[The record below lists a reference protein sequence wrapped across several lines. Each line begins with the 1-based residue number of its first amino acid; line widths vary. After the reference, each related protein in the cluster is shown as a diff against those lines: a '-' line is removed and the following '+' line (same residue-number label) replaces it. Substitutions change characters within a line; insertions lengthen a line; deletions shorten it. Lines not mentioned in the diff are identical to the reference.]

1 MHKMANTQKK
11 IKKLKMAIPK
21 GRVLK
26 DSLDLLRKSGFI
38 EHPDGDYDSRRLIF
52 DYEEDKVS
60 LLIVKPWDVPTFVEY
75 GAADAGIS
83 GKDVLLEK
91 PKNVYEPLDLRIGEC
106 RIVAAARG
114 DLIKHNLSPLEA
126 SVISSNSITL
136 DSIIKDDMHSWDDI
150 HITNMNDSDKKLFFS
165 NIVLKIK
172 DNVKK
177 LYHSKANLRVAT
189 KYVRIARDFFNKKG
203 VPNVQIIK
211 LYGNVELAP
220 LSGLCDFIID
230 LVSTGE
236 TLRQNNLMPI
246 EDVAVVTSRLIVNR
260 ASLKINPGG
269 IASLIDNLKRQVEK
283 NASV

>member
-1 MHKMANTQKK
+1 MANTQKK
-11 IKKLKMAIPK
+11 IKKLKIAIPK

-38 EHPDGDYDSRRLIF
+38 QHPDYDYDSRRLIF
-52 DYEEDKVS
+52 DYEEDGVS

-91 PKNVYEPLDLRIGEC
+91 PKNVYEPLDLRIGRC
-106 RIVAAARG
+106 RIVAAASE
-114 DLIKHNLSPLEA
+114 DLIKHGLPSLAA
-126 SVISSNSITL
+126 SVVAGNIFTGNSI
-136 DSIIKDDMHSWDDI
+136 INDDIHNWDDI
-150 HITNMNDSDKKLFFS
+150 HIINMNDSDKKLFFS
-165 NIVLKIK
+165 KIK
-172 DNVKK
+172 DNVEK

-220 LSGLCDFIID
+220 VSGLCDFIVD

-246 EDVAVVTSRLIVNR
+246 EDVAVVSSRLIVNR

-283 NASV
+283 NADI

>member
-1 MHKMANTQKK
+1 MANTQKK
-11 IKKLKMAIPK
+11 IKKLKIAIPK

-38 EHPDGDYDSRRLIF
+38 QHPDYDYDSRRLIF
-52 DYEEDKVS
+52 DYEEDGVS

-91 PKNVYEPLDLRIGEC
+91 PKNVYEPLDLRIGRC
-106 RIVAAARG
+106 RIVAAAG
-114 DLIKHNLSPLEA
+114 EDLIKHGLPSLAA
-126 SVISSNSITL
+126 SVVAGNIFTGNSI
-136 DSIIKDDMHSWDDI
+136 INDDIHNWDDI

-165 NIVLKIK
+165 KIK
-172 DNVKK
+172 DNVEK

-220 LSGLCDFIID
+220 VSGLCDFIVD

-246 EDVAVVTSRLIVNR
+246 EDVAVVSSRLIVNR

-283 NASV
+283 NADI

>member
-1 MHKMANTQKK
+1 MANTQKK
-11 IKKLKMAIPK
+11 IKKLKIAIPK

-38 EHPDGDYDSRRLIF
+38 QHPDYDYDSRRLIF
-52 DYEEDKVS
+52 DYEEDGVG

-91 PKNVYEPLDLRIGEC
+91 PKNVYEPLDLRIGRC
-106 RIVAAARG
+106 RIVAAAG
-114 DLIKHNLSPLEA
+114 EDLIKHGLPSLAA
-126 SVISSNSITL
+126 SVVADKIFTGNSI
-136 DSIIKDDMHSWDDI
+136 INDDIHNWDDI

-165 NIVLKIK
+165 KIK

-220 LSGLCDFIID
+220 VSGLCDFIVD

-246 EDVAVVTSRLIVNR
+246 EDVAVVSSRLIVNR

-283 NASV
+283 NADI

>member
-1 MHKMANTQKK
+1 MTNTQKKK
-11 IKKLKMAIPK
+11 IKKLKIAIPK

-38 EHPDGDYDSRRLIF
+38 KHPDPDYDSRRLIF
-52 DYEEDKVS
+52 DYEEDSVS
-60 LLIVKPWDVPTFVEY
+60 LLIVKPWDVSTFVEY

-91 PKNVYEPLDLRIGEC
+91 PKNVYEPLDLKIGKC
-106 RIVAAARG
+106 RIVVAVSM
-114 DLIKHNLSPLEA
+114 DLIKHNVGP
-126 SVISSNSITL
+126 ITR
-136 DSIIKDDMHSWDDI
+136 IKK
-150 HITNMNDSDKKLFFS
+150 T
-165 NIVLKIK
+165 
-172 DNVKK
+172 
-177 LYHSKANLRVAT
+177 LYHSKANLRIAT

-203 VPNVQIIK
+203 VPNVQIVK

-220 LSGLCDFIID
+220 LSGLCEFIVD

-236 TLRQNNLMPI
+236 TLKQNDLVPI

-283 NASV
+283 NADI

>member
-1 MHKMANTQKK
+1 MANTQKK
-11 IKKLKMAIPK
+11 IKKLKIAIPK

-38 EHPDGDYDSRRLIF
+38 QHPDYDYDSRRLIF
-52 DYEEDKVS
+52 DYEEDDVS

-91 PKNVYEPLDLRIGEC
+91 PKNVYEPLDLRIGRC
-106 RIVAAARG
+106 RIVAAAG
-114 DLIKHNLSPLEA
+114 EDLIKRGLPPSAA
-126 SVISSNSITL
+126 SVVAGNIFTGNSI
-136 DSIIKDDMHSWDDI
+136 INDDIHNWDDI

-165 NIVLKIK
+165 KIK

-220 LSGLCDFIID
+220 VAGLCDFIVD

-246 EDVAVVTSRLIVNR
+246 EDVAVVSSRLIVNR
-260 ASLKINPGG
+260 ASLKINPEG

-283 NASV
+283 NADI

>member
-1 MHKMANTQKK
+1 MANEQKK
-11 IKKLKMAIPK
+11 VKKLKIAIPK

-26 DSLDLLRKSGFI
+26 DSLGLLRKSGFI
-38 EHPDGDYDSRRLIF
+38 RHPDSDYDSRRLIF
-52 DYEEDKVS
+52 DYEEDGVS

-91 PKNVYEPLDLRIGEC
+91 PKNVYEPLDLKIGRC
-106 RIVAAARG
+106 RIVAAVSR
-114 DLIKHNLSPLEA
+114 DLIKRNMPGFNNIDRMVITGQSQPGGFSSSPL
-126 SVISSNSITL
+126 SV
-136 DSIIKDDMHSWDDI
+136 
-150 HITNMNDSDKKLFFS
+150 
-165 NIVLKIK
+165 VPVEGGLK
-172 DNVKK
+172 NQYLK
-177 LYHSKANLRVAT
+177 LYYSKANLRVAT
-189 KYVRIARDFFNKKG
+189 KYVRITRDFFNKKG

-220 LSGLCDFIID
+220 ISGLCDFIVD

-236 TLRQNNLMPI
+236 TLRQNDLAEI

-283 NASV
+283 NADI

>member
-1 MHKMANTQKK
+1 MANTQKK
-11 IKKLKMAIPK
+11 IKKLKIAIPK

-38 EHPDGDYDSRRLIF
+38 QHPDYDYDSRRLIF
-52 DYEEDKVS
+52 DYEEDGVG

-91 PKNVYEPLDLRIGEC
+91 PKNVYEPLDLRIGRC
-106 RIVAAARG
+106 RIVAAAG
-114 DLIKHNLSPLEA
+114 EDLIKHGLPSLAA
-126 SVISSNSITL
+126 SVVADNIFTGNSIINC
-136 DSIIKDDMHSWDDI
+136 DIHNWDDI

-165 NIVLKIK
+165 KIK

-220 LSGLCDFIID
+220 VSGLCDFIVD

-246 EDVAVVTSRLIVNR
+246 EDVAVVSSRLIVNR

-283 NASV
+283 NADI

>member
-1 MHKMANTQKK
+1 MANTQKK
-11 IKKLKMAIPK
+11 IKKLKIAIPK

-38 EHPDGDYDSRRLIF
+38 QHPDYDYDSRRLIF
-52 DYEEDKVS
+52 DYEEDGVS

-91 PKNVYEPLDLRIGEC
+91 PKNVYEPLDLRIGRC
-106 RIVAAARG
+106 RIVAAASE
-114 DLIKHNLSPLEA
+114 DLIKHGLPSLAA
-126 SVISSNSITL
+126 SVVAGNIFTGNSI
-136 DSIIKDDMHSWDDI
+136 INDDIHNWDDI

-165 NIVLKIK
+165 KIK

-220 LSGLCDFIID
+220 VSGLCDFIVD

-246 EDVAVVTSRLIVNR
+246 EDVAVVSSRLIVNR

-283 NASV
+283 NADI

>member
-1 MHKMANTQKK
+1 MANTQKK
-11 IKKLKMAIPK
+11 IKKLKIAIPK

-38 EHPDGDYDSRRLIF
+38 QHPDYDYDSRRLIF
-52 DYEEDKVS
+52 DYEEDGVG

-91 PKNVYEPLDLRIGEC
+91 PKNVYEPLDLRIGRC
-106 RIVAAARG
+106 RIAFAAG
-114 DLIKHNLSPLEA
+114 EDLLKHGLSPLA
-126 SVISSNSITL
+126 YSVVADNMFTGNSI
-136 DSIIKDDMHSWDDI
+136 INDDI
-150 HITNMNDSDKKLFFS
+150 HNWYDFHIIMNGGEMNDSDKKLYL
-165 NIVLKIK
+165 LKIK
-172 DNVKK
+172 DDVKK
-177 LYHSKANLRVAT
+177 LCYHSKANLRVAT

-220 LSGLCDFIID
+220 VSGLCDFIVD

-246 EDVAVVTSRLIVNR
+246 EDVAVVSSRLIVNR

-283 NASV
+283 NADI

>member
-1 MHKMANTQKK
+1 MANTQKK
-11 IKKLKMAIPK
+11 IKKLKIAIPK

-38 EHPDGDYDSRRLIF
+38 QHPDYDYDSRRLIF
-52 DYEEDKVS
+52 DYEEDGVS

-91 PKNVYEPLDLRIGEC
+91 PKNVYEPLDLRIGRC
-106 RIVAAARG
+106 RIVAAAG
-114 DLIKHNLSPLEA
+114 EDLIKHGLPSLAA
-126 SVISSNSITL
+126 SVVAGNIFTGNSI
-136 DSIIKDDMHSWDDI
+136 INDDIHNWDDI
-150 HITNMNDSDKKLFFS
+150 HIINMNDSDKKLFFS
-165 NIVLKIK
+165 KIK

-220 LSGLCDFIID
+220 VSGLCDFIVD

-246 EDVAVVTSRLIVNR
+246 EDVAVVSSRLIVNR

-283 NASV
+283 NADI

>member
-1 MHKMANTQKK
+1 MANTQKK
-11 IKKLKMAIPK
+11 IKKLKIAIPK

-38 EHPDGDYDSRRLIF
+38 QHPDYDYDSRRLIF
-52 DYEEDKVS
+52 DYEEDDVS

-91 PKNVYEPLDLRIGEC
+91 PKNVYEPLDLRIGRC
-106 RIVAAARG
+106 RIVAAAG
-114 DLIKHNLSPLEA
+114 EDLIKRGLPPSAA
-126 SVISSNSITL
+126 SVVAGNIFTGNSI
-136 DSIIKDDMHSWDDI
+136 INDDIHNWDDI

-165 NIVLKIK
+165 KIK

-220 LSGLCDFIID
+220 VSGLCDFIVD

-246 EDVAVVTSRLIVNR
+246 EDVAVVSSRLIVNR
-260 ASLKINPGG
+260 ASLKINPEG

-283 NASV
+283 NADI

>member
-1 MHKMANTQKK
+1 MANTQKK
-11 IKKLKMAIPK
+11 IKKLKIAIPK

-38 EHPDGDYDSRRLIF
+38 QHPDYDYDSRRLIF
-52 DYEEDKVS
+52 DYEDDRVS

-91 PKNVYEPLDLRIGEC
+91 PKNVYEPLDLRIGRC
-106 RIVAAARG
+106 RIVAAAG
-114 DLIKHNLSPLEA
+114 EDLIKHGLPPLAA
-126 SVISSNSITL
+126 SVVADNIFTGNSI
-136 DSIIKDDMHSWDDI
+136 INDDIHNWGDI
-150 HITNMNDSDKKLFFS
+150 HITNMNDNDKKLFFS
-165 NIVLKIK
+165 KIK

-220 LSGLCDFIID
+220 VSGLCDFIVD

-246 EDVAVVTSRLIVNR
+246 EDVAVVSSRLIVNR

-283 NASV
+283 NADI

>member
-1 MHKMANTQKK
+1 MANTQKK
-11 IKKLKMAIPK
+11 IKKLKIAIPK

-38 EHPDGDYDSRRLIF
+38 QHPDYDYDSRRLIF
-52 DYEEDKVS
+52 DYEEDDVS

-91 PKNVYEPLDLRIGEC
+91 PKNVYEPLDLRIGRC
-106 RIVAAARG
+106 RIVAAAG
-114 DLIKHNLSPLEA
+114 EDLIKHGVPPLAA
-126 SVISSNSITL
+126 SVAADSIFTGNSI
-136 DSIIKDDMHSWDDI
+136 INDDMHNWDDI

-165 NIVLKIK
+165 KIK

-220 LSGLCDFIID
+220 VAGLCDFIVD

-246 EDVAVVTSRLIVNR
+246 EDVAVVSSRLIVNR
-260 ASLKINPGG
+260 ASLKINPEG

-283 NASV
+283 NADI